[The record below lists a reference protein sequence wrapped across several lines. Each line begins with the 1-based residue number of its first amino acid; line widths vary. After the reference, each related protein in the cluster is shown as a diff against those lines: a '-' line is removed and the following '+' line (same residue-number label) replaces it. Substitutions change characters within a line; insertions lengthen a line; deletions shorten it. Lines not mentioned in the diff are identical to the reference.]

1 MIFKKIASNVFKEV
15 EWKYNKTEFD
25 WEEIPQEDLWED
37 GELNAKQVEQKVID
51 NVMFTGDWI
60 VIREI
65 DNG

>member
-1 MIFKKIASNVFKEV
+1 MIFKKIANNVFKEV

-60 VIREI
+60 VIRKV

>member
-1 MIFKKIASNVFKEV
+1 MVFKEV
-15 EWKYNKTEFD
+15 KWKSNKTKFD
-25 WEEIPQEDLWED
+25 WEEVPQEDLWED